1 MTLLLEEQKKAFTDA
16 LEALNEEGLL
26 RYVVII
32 GSWAEYL
39 YECAFPRKGFTA
51 NLRTRDLDIFIPNRG
66 RLRGKKNL
74 VETMRKRGYGVV
86 EDPVTGVSKFYREDL
101 LEVQFVARSLGSG
114 EKDVVEVP
122 GLGIKTEALRYLNLL
137 KENPISVY
145 YRGLKV
151 EVPAPEAY
159 VLQKL
164 VSIYTQIP
172 AVIFHP
178 LSRRCTRQFVTICVL
193 RPDRPIVP
201 TIGIHHTHERAPCHA
216 SLGST
221 P

>member
-1 MTLLLEEQKKAFTDA
+1 LGNDAVVGRTEKKAFTDA

-86 EDPVTGVSKFYREDL
+86 EDPVTGVSNFYREDL
-101 LEVQFVARSLGSG
+101 LEVQFVARSL
-114 EKDVVEVP
+114 DQVP
-122 GLGIKTEALRYLNLL
+122 KLL
-137 KENPISVY
+137 
-145 YRGLKV
+145 
-151 EVPAPEAY
+151 
-159 VLQKL
+159 
-164 VSIYTQIP
+164 
-172 AVIFHP
+172 
-178 LSRRCTRQFVTICVL
+178 
-193 RPDRPIVP
+193 
-201 TIGIHHTHERAPCHA
+201 
-216 SLGST
+216 
-221 P
+221 